1 MWKFGDAI
9 TAPTSPKIKYNVFV
23 LEGRYRDLIPVCIG
37 AMLPVV
43 SSLCRCWVCICCV
56 ENDTIWLNR
65 FFNFPLRI
73 FGFKLLYK
81 GGTLSVSMLL
91 R

>member
-37 AMLPVV
+37 EKEIRGDAPCRKFFMSLLGLYL
-43 SSLCRCWVCICCV
+43 LCR
-56 ENDTIWLNR
+56 E
-65 FFNFPLRI
+65 
-73 FGFKLLYK
+73 
-81 GGTLSVSMLL
+81 
-91 R
+91 